1 MEITTLI
8 KKATERIQSFFAYLI
23 ARLLTANKGLV
34 KNKFFCIS
42 MTGNSYGD
50 NIKCLSDFIEK
61 NDEEAEIIWAF
72 SSSFKKKSGCKHKSV
87 ELYSIAYYKEMLTS
101 KYILSNARLNQRMFH
116 KRKGQIYLQTWHG
129 TALKRIG
136 IDARKPRPWYKK
148 LIQPPMLEFDVDHT
162 DIMISGSGF
171 MTNIYREKFGFKG
184 DMWEVGT
191 PRNDIFFGNHPELV
205 EKVHKYYN
213 IHKDTYI
220 ILYAPTFRSDG
231 SLKYYDIDAAALLNL
246 WEKKT
251 NHKCVFLARLHP
263 NIASKESELKKMF
276 PTDTI
281 YASSYPDMQ
290 ELLYAT
296 DLLVTDYSSSMFDF
310 MYSGKPVLMYVPD
323 WDSYDRG
330 FYFKKEDIPF
340 IMIDK
345 NEDLQTAINDLDSEK
360 TQMKRTAF
368 IENIKSFEEGNASYK
383 TIKKLYEY

>member
-1 MEITTLI
+1 MKISTLI
-8 KKATERIQSFFAYLI
+8 NKATERIQSFFAYLI
-23 ARLLTANKGLV
+23 ARLLTASKGLV

-61 NDEEAEIIWAF
+61 NDEEAEIVWAF
-72 SSSFKKKSGCKHKSV
+72 SSSFKKKSGCQHKSV
-87 ELYSIAYYKEMLTS
+87 ELYSVAYYKEMLTS

-129 TALKRIG
+129 TALKIIG
-136 IDARKPRPWYKK
+136 IDARKPRPGYKK

-205 EKVHKYYN
+205 EKVHRYYN
-213 IHKDTYI
+213 IPKDSDI

-231 SLKYYDIDAAALLNL
+231 SLKYYDIDAKKLLSL
-246 WEKKT
+246 WENKIGR
-251 NHKCVFLARLHP
+251 KCVFLARLHP

-276 PTDTI
+276 PANTI

-340 IMIDK
+340 IMIEK
-345 NEDLQTAINDLDSEK
+345 NEDLQKAINEIESEA
-360 TQMKRTAF
+360 TQMKRNAF

-383 TIKKLYEY
+383 IIKKLYEH